1 MAKNIKKLP
10 LNDRPYEKLE
20 LLGSENLT
28 NSELLAIIIKTGKK
42 NKSCIEIAQEILNIN
57 DNLHDISDL
66 EYLSSISMEELRH
79 YDGIGKVKSIQIKAV
94 VELSKRMSKVYGK
107 TRRKINNPKDVFN
120 LLNSSY
126 LGKKQECLKTIILN
140 KKNEVISIN
149 TNAIGNNDSITIGL
163 KEILSEPIKQM
174 AHSIILS
181 HNHPSG
187 TLIPSKQDISFTKNV
202 YEHAKIFNINLL
214 DHIIV
219 ANSDYISLKEQG
231 YI

>member
-1 MAKNIKKLP
+1 MAKNINKLP

-66 EYLSSISMEELRH
+66 EYLSSISMEELRY
-79 YDGIGKVKSIQIKAV
+79 YDGIGRVKSIQIKAV

-107 TRRKINNPKDVFN
+107 TRQRINNPKDVFN

-140 KKNEVISIN
+140 KKNEVISII

-174 AHSIILS
+174 AHSMILS

-219 ANSDYISLKEQG
+219 ANSDYISMKEQG